1 MQDKI
6 SEMESKINDYETELE
21 SQILR
26 NGDLQEE
33 AENKEAMLDK
43 ANDKI
48 RDLEIQVSQVQT
60 EKDEAMISLKNDVE
74 KAALQIFELE
84 ERIET
89 FQCEKEGLAEKI
101 SDLESAKERIK
112 HELEAKTFAMEEMRK
127 ENEEKSESLANL
139 QNIRY
144 SFTFADHLRL
154 YVI

>member
-1 MQDKI
+1 MSNLLSHFIIRVKSTSSEMQDKI
-6 SEMESKINDYETELE
+6 SEMESKINDYESELE

-33 AENKEAMLDK
+33 AENKEAMLDE

-112 HELEAKTFAMEEMRK
+112 HELEAKTFAMEEMK
-127 ENEEKSESLANL
+127 
-139 QNIRY
+139 
-144 SFTFADHLRL
+144 
-154 YVI
+154 